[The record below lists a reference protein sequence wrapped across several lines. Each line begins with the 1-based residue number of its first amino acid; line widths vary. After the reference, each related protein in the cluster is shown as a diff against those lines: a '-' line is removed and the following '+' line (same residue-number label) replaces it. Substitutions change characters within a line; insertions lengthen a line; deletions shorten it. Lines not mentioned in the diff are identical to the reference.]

1 MRETSHY
8 ERESVGFGVRQK
20 IVPSVE
26 TPTKRRGRNNGE
38 NVAPDGATNV
48 DMSGVK
54 PSWTSKGSKT
64 PVKDVAMAS
73 PALLPRFPK
82 PSPVRNVLPT
92 NEGQDAIT
100 PVIAGAAQEQ
110 VNGSKRKLNWDLPSG
125 AADGVANHPS
135 VDPSES
141 GVKVIVRMRPLNK
154 KEAAEE
160 ATNVVQKLS
169 GDSLSLGDQQ
179 FTFDSVAGETESQ
192 EAVFEMVGRP
202 MVENCLAG
210 FNSSI
215 FAYGQTGS
223 GKTHTM
229 WGILPT
235 SGTDASVTEERGI
248 TPRVFEQL
256 FSRIQ
261 QEERNNV
268 EKQLR
273 YQCRC
278 SFLEIYNEQITD
290 LLEPTQKNLLIRE
303 DTKTGVYVEGLTE
316 EYVSN
321 MDDVISLLVRG
332 SANRRVGSTAMNN
345 ESSRSH
351 SVFTFVI
358 ESRSKSVAEGV
369 SSVRTSRMN
378 LVDLAGSERQKQTG
392 AAGDRLKEA
401 GNINKSLS
409 QLGNVINI
417 LAEVAQSGKHRHIP
431 YRSSRLTFLLQ
442 ESLGGN
448 AKLAMICAISPASS
462 CRTETLSTLRF
473 AQRAKAIQNK
483 AVVNEEL
490 GNDVNLLREQIRQ
503 LKDELMRMKCNS
515 IQTEGSAGGLSSGW
529 NARRSYNLLRLSLG
543 QPMTIAPNEIKET
556 DMPLE
561 EKIGED
567 DSVDVSADGS
577 SASDVEAKE
586 LSMKTELNTEE
597 TADWSSKLGSVDG
610 SSEKEEP
617 ISESSA
623 QPELQEPTSNLVA
636 PTMSVSPRVKEGK
649 KEEFGVGIT
658 FGLPKSPLGLRSSK
672 AFSSSTDQLAASLN
686 RGVEILE
693 NQRRQSLSRQSRRF
707 SGMRFSFQN
716 GESPSSPKRESPVR
730 IRNNGLG
737 NSTSV
742 PGTGEFPCPSEHEDM
757 VVMSHSIMLGSPSPG
772 ELSPL
777 PEITQEDWKIAPYTP
792 PPQTQHA
799 QNTEALLAGALRR
812 EKIAEETIAQQA
824 ADLEQ
829 LTRLVRQYKVERECN
844 AIIQQSRE
852 EKIARMESLVDGVLP
867 KEDYYTDE
875 LAALQLEYKMLQE
888 KFIHHPELAAAKAEQ
903 DLLRHELHRCKVL
916 CDLDERENLQ
926 QDILQLRNQ
935 VHHYIEHG
943 APGSMKQRH
952 PSLTSTHGARLSYSP
967 VKAMSLTAVPETM
980 PSCES
985 ALSMH
990 VDDQPPASIAEEHVA
1005 DILEQERR
1013 KWDEREIELVTMVQ
1027 GLREECDHHMM
1038 LAEKR
1043 RKELEGEK
1051 RCTQEMHEALQMA
1064 ITGHARILDQYAE
1077 LQEKHILLLAN
1088 IRKIRDSVVE
1098 YKKEGKSSGL
1108 ICVEEQWFSIQA
1120 SQIAYYKVEQ
1130 ERLKEHIRELQAQLD
1145 DTADAVQ
1152 AAGELVVRLKESE
1165 RAANLATEI
1174 APEINSDYNACRNL
1188 NGDVEYPIAA

>member
-1 MRETSHY
+1 
-8 ERESVGFGVRQK
+8 
-20 IVPSVE
+20 
-26 TPTKRRGRNNGE
+26 
-38 NVAPDGATNV
+38 
-48 DMSGVK
+48 
-54 PSWTSKGSKT
+54 
-64 PVKDVAMAS
+64 
-73 PALLPRFPK
+73 
-82 PSPVRNVLPT
+82 
-92 NEGQDAIT
+92 
-100 PVIAGAAQEQ
+100 
-110 VNGSKRKLNWDLPSG
+110 
-125 AADGVANHPS
+125 
-135 VDPSES
+135 
-141 GVKVIVRMRPLNK
+141 MRPLNK

-567 DSVDVSADGS
+567 EFFDANAGDKLLASDVDVETKELLTKAELNTGKFPDPNEKSQAADGS
-577 SASDVEAKE
+577 VV
-586 LSMKTELNTEE
+586 
-597 TADWSSKLGSVDG
+597 GDG
-610 SSEKEEP
+610 NG
-617 ISESSA
+617 
-623 QPELQEPTSNLVA
+623 PELAAQRELPELTLSLVA

-649 KEEFGVGIT
+649 KEEFGVDIS

-672 AFSSSTDQLAASLN
+672 AFSSSTGQLAASLT

-693 NQRRQSLSRQSRRF
+693 NQRRQSRRF
-707 SGMRFSFQN
+707 SGARFSFQN
-716 GESPSSPKRESPVR
+716 GESPSSPKCESPVLAR
-730 IRNNGLG
+730 VNSIGINPLSQGTRDVVFASEKENTFITTNG
-737 NSTSV
+737 
-742 PGTGEFPCPSEHEDM
+742 
-757 VVMSHSIMLGSPSPG
+757 IKLGSPSPG

-777 PEITQEDWKIAPYTP
+777 PEITQEDWKLVPSTP
-792 PPQTQHA
+792 PA
-799 QNTEALLAGALRR
+799 QMNNAQDVSALLAGALRR

-829 LTRLVRQYKVERECN
+829 LTRLVRQYKQEREYN
-844 AIIQQSRE
+844 AVIQQSRE
-852 EKIARMESLVDGVLP
+852 EKIVRMESLMDGILP
-867 KEDYYTDE
+867 SKDYCTDE
-875 LAALQLEYKMLQE
+875 LAALQLENKMLQE
-888 KFIHHPELAAAKAEQ
+888 KFIHHPELAEAKAEQ
-903 DLLRHELHRCKVL
+903 ELLRHELNRYKAL
-916 CDLDERENLQ
+916 CDLEASEKLQ
-926 QDILQLRNQ
+926 QEIVQLRNQ
-935 VHHYIEHG
+935 VLLYLENG
-943 APGSMKQRH
+943 TPGSMKQRRL
-952 PSLTSTHGARLSYSP
+952 SLTPTKGIQPSYSP
-967 VKAMSLTAVPETM
+967 IKLMSLTAVPEAM

-985 ALSMH
+985 ASSSRQL
-990 VDDQPPASIAEEHVA
+990 DDEPPASTTEGRAAEF
-1005 DILEQERR
+1005 LEQERAE
-1013 KWDEREIELVTMVQ
+1013 WDEREKELVAMVQ
-1027 GLREECDHHMM
+1027 GLREECDHYMM

-1064 ITGHARILDQYAE
+1064 MTGHARILDQYAE
-1077 LQEKHILLLAN
+1077 LQEKHILLLSN
-1088 IRKIRDSVVE
+1088 MREIRHGVIE
-1098 YKKEGKSSGL
+1098 YKKEAKNSGMN
-1108 ICVEEQWFSIQA
+1108 CVEDHWFDVQA
-1120 SQIAYYKVEQ
+1120 TQITYFKVEQ
-1130 ERLKEHIRELQAQLD
+1130 ERFKEQIRQLQSQLD

-1165 RAANLATEI
+1165 RAATLAKHTAAVAEEEADELRRELKKSNRRHFKEI
-1174 APEINSDYNACRNL
+1174 ASLQQRLHQSSSRDLAHLGDDGDNVQAETAIIPHVMKQDPGVSESLSGDTTISEFSDDGTCVYENWDVGATNHRSDAHDSAFEDHDHDIVRESVRFSRDQYQNLKNLEINFEDDDGFFCEQCGQQTTNSMRVCDSC
-1188 NGDVEYPIAA
+1188 I